1 MNYSAGKT
9 EKLKQRFSL
18 LILFACLLQ
27 VNIYAQSPVKVA
39 CVGNSVTYGY
49 GLTNREQDCYPAQLQ
64 QFLRQKYKVKNFG
77 HSGATLLKKGHN
89 PYYKTVEFSEAIAYQ
104 PDIVII
110 HLGLNDTDPRDWP
123 DHKEDFEAD
132 YAYLIK
138 EFRKANP
145 AIKIYVCR
153 LTPIFS
159 GHPRFKS
166 GTRDWYDQIQTLISA
181 IAKANNTGLIDLHE
195 PLYNRPDLFADNLHP
210 DKEGAGI
217 IARTV
222 YQAISGNYG
231 GLKMP
236 DVFANHMV
244 LQRDQPLPVYGKAN
258 AGEIVTITFH
268 HQLLKTTANDHG
280 DWKVIFPPMKY
291 GGPFEMK
298 IAVADSTIVLKD
310 LLMGDV
316 WLCSGQS
323 NMAFRLKQSVGGK
336 DEINVAGRNSSL
348 RLYQLNVLKE
358 TDAVAWDTTVLRKVN
373 QLKYLSGTWKTSDQ
387 LSAADFSAVAYYFG
401 KKISADE
408 HIPIGLIQVA
418 VGGSPIES
426 WIDRFTMEHD
436 PIMVDVLN
444 NWRKSD
450 FIMQFCRD
458 RADTNLSKTAS
469 ARQRH
474 PYEPCYNYE
483 AGIAALTGFPIKGA
497 IWYQGESNAHN
508 LELYA
513 YELPVMVNSWRQKWE
528 SNFPFYFV
536 QLSGIN
542 RPSWPA
548 IRNME
553 RLIQQQI
560 PNCQMAVSMD
570 MGDSLN
576 VHYTH
581 KKEVGERLALLALR
595 YTYKKNIVAQAP
607 QALYARQNQ
616 NRIILSFSPA
626 SQLKTLDNQPLKGF
640 ELVNTTGERIA
651 VKASVKNNSVLLTV
665 PPGEKIKTIYY
676 AMQPFIRANLV
687 NSAGLPVSTFILP
700 LN

>member
-1 MNYSAGKT
+1 MNHSAKKT
-9 EKLKQRFSL
+9 AKLKQWFSL
-18 LILFACLLQ
+18 FILLVGLLQ
-27 VNIYAQSPVKVA
+27 VTVYAQSPVKVA

-64 QFLRQKYKVKNFG
+64 QFLRQKYQVKNFG

-89 PYYKTVEFSEAIAYQ
+89 PYYKTAEFSEAIAYQ

-132 YAYLIK
+132 YTYLIK

-145 AIKIYVCR
+145 AIKVYICR

-166 GTRDWYDQIQTLISA
+166 GTRDWYDQIQALIPT
-181 IAKANNTGLIDLHE
+181 IAEANKAGLIDLHK

-210 DKEGAGI
+210 DKEGAAI
-217 IARTV
+217 IARTI

-258 AGEIVTITFH
+258 AGETVTVTFH
-268 HQLLKTTANDHG
+268 HQLLKTTTNDRG

-291 GGPFEMK
+291 GGSFEMK
-298 IAVADSTIVLKD
+298 ITVADSIIVLSD
-310 LLMGDV
+310 LLIGDV

-323 NMAFRLKQSVGGK
+323 NMAFSLKQSAGGK
-336 DEINVAGRNSSL
+336 NEINVADRNSSL
-348 RLYQLNVLKE
+348 RLYKLNVLKE

-373 QLKYLSGTWKTSDQ
+373 QLQYFSGTWKTSDQ
-387 LSAADFSAVAYYFG
+387 LSVADFSAVAYYFG
-401 KKISADE
+401 KKINADE

-436 PIMVDVLN
+436 PIMVDELN

-450 FIMQFCRD
+450 FFMQFCRD
-458 RADTNLSKTAS
+458 RADTNLTKSTS

-483 AGIAALTGFPIKGA
+483 AGIAALTRFPIKGT

-513 YELPVMVNSWRQKWE
+513 HQLPVMVNSWRQKWG

-548 IRNME
+548 FRNME

-560 PNCQMAVSMD
+560 PNCHMAVSMD
-570 MGDSLN
+570 IGDSLN
-576 VHYTH
+576 VHYTR
-581 KKEVGERLALLALR
+581 KKEVGERLALLALH
-595 YTYKKNIVAQAP
+595 YTYKKNIVAEAP
-607 QALYARQNQ
+607 QALYARQDKN
-616 NRIILSFSPA
+616 NIILAFPSA

-640 ELVNTTGERIA
+640 ELVNAKGERVA
-651 VKASVKNNSVLLTV
+651 VKASVKKNIVLLKV

-676 AMQPFIRANLV
+676 AMQPFTRANLV
-687 NSAGLPVSTFILP
+687 NSAGLPVSTFTLP